1 MGEAR
6 LEESAARE
14 DESRLLHQFLVW
26 LEDAKGLVLCQEFKP
41 KYDWYTRVPTDKMSL
56 ANEFPGKN
64 TVVSRSLYQPTTE
77 LTTQHKPKQRE

>member
-6 LEESAARE
+6 LEESAEGE
-14 DESRLLHQFLVW
+14 DASRLLHQFLVW

-41 KYDWYTRVPTDKMSL
+41 KYDWYTRVPTDKKTL

-64 TVVSRSLYQPTTE
+64 IVVSGSLYKPATE
-77 LTTQHKPKQRE
+77 IAIQHKPEQRE